1 MTEHIEITETDYIL
15 TIRIKRPER
24 KNAFTADM
32 YGAMADALARA
43 DEDPAIRVV
52 VFLGSEGCFT
62 AGNDLNDFL
71 NNPPADENTSVFRFL
86 SQLAKARVPLVAAV
100 DGHAVGVGTT
110 MLLHC
115 DFVLVTETANL
126 LMPFV
131 NLGIVPEAGSSL
143 LLPRLLGHP
152 RAAELILLAEPING
166 AKAVELGLANKLC
179 NVDQLESEAMEIAQ
193 RLAAKPPSA
202 LQAAKS
208 LLRDYQQDD
217 LEERIR
223 TEMYGVAE
231 RLNMPEAK
239 EAITAMLE
247 KRKPDFS
254 NLD

>member
-1 MTEHIEITETDYIL
+1 MTEHIEIAEKEYIL

-43 DEDPAIRVV
+43 EEDPGIRVV

-71 NNPPADENTSVFRFL
+71 NNPPADEETPVFRFL
-86 SQLAKARVPLVAAV
+86 AQLAKARVPLVAAV
-100 DGHAVGVGTT
+100 EGHAVGVGTT

-143 LLPRLLGHP
+143 LLPRLLGHA

-166 AKAVELGLANKLC
+166 AKAVELGLANRLC
-179 NVDQLESEAMEIAQ
+179 DPDQLESEAMEIAE
-193 RLAAKPPSA
+193 RLAAKPPKA
-202 LQAAKS
+202 LQASKA
-208 LLRDYQQDD
+208 LLRNYHQDELD
-217 LEERIR
+217 KRVL
-223 TEMYGVAE
+223 TEMNGVAE
-231 RLNMPEAK
+231 RLTMPEAK
-239 EAITAMLE
+239 EAITAMVE

-254 NLD
+254 NLG